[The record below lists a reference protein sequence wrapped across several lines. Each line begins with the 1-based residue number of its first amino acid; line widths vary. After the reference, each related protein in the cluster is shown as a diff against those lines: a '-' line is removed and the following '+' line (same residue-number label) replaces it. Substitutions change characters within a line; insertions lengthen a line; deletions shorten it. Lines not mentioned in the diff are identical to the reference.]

1 MATCQLNEIKQKGA
15 LTLAMAQKLYGNQK
29 FQDGHPS
36 FSSLGPLHL
45 VWPLTAVWGLP
56 ASWPAGLDFRAPGP
70 PHLLGLWPTLSIFT
84 SSEEGP
90 SLLSIP
96 SRLTFLKGVL
106 LPEALAKK
114 ICFHSLKKKK
124 ERKIYCEGFPCSG
137 TRSGPGGVALQWP
150 REGPLPL
157 CSAGPGGEDH

>member
-1 MATCQLNEIKQKGA
+1 
-15 LTLAMAQKLYGNQK
+15 MAQKLYRNQK
-29 FQDGHPS
+29 LQDGHPS
-36 FSSLGPLHL
+36 LSSLGPLHL
-45 VWPLTAVWGLP
+45 VWPLTALRGLP

-70 PHLLGLWPTLSIFT
+70 PHLLGPWPTLGIFT

-106 LPEALAKK
+106 LPEVLAKK

-124 ERKIYCEGFPCSG
+124 KERYIVRAFHVLAPGRDLEAWPCSNPEKG
-137 TRSGPGGVALQWP
+137 CCPSAVQVLGEKTTENTSQRSEQGGV
-150 REGPLPL
+150 
-157 CSAGPGGEDH
+157 S